1 MDALPGLKTFDMAG
15 LRPVFEPI
23 INEAALPNMNLKL
36 DSGRVMSSRQGKRT
50 LVHLD
55 QPRRAAEQLVRLP
68 APNETRHLVLNGSY
82 PLFALVPACIKLAG
96 APITMLY
103 IVTLG
108 FSKENIADLSALVDS
123 GQVRDVAI
131 AASTYFGAQDK
142 PIYDSAVEFCGR
154 HGFRIKALRSHA
166 KLLLMHIGRRFY
178 TVESSAN
185 MRSCR
190 NVETACVFNS
200 RKVFRFHQSWL
211 DELLARAK

>member
-1 MDALPGLKTFDMAG
+1 MDQLTSLKTFDMTG

-23 INEAALPNMNLKL
+23 INEATLPNMALKL
-36 DSGRVMSSRQGKRT
+36 ATGRTTSTRQTKRS
-50 LVHLD
+50 LAHLD
-55 QPRRAAEQLVRLP
+55 QPRRAAEQLGHLP
-68 APNETRHLVLNGSY
+68 GPDETRHLVLNGSY
-82 PLFALVPACIKLAG
+82 PLFALVPAFIKLAG
-96 APITMLY
+96 APITTLY

-108 FSKENIADLSALVDS
+108 FSKDNIADLAALVEA

-142 PIYDSAVEFCGR
+142 AIYDSAVNFCQS

-166 KLLLMHIGRRFY
+166 KLLLMHIGQRFY
-178 TVESSAN
+178 TCESSAN
-185 MRSCR
+185 ARSCR

-200 RKVFRFHQSWL
+200 EKVFRFHQEWI